1 MVKFALILIALLAL
15 VAGGVLLIIPGW
27 YVELAQTEDASLAW
41 MRFFGAG
48 LVSMQ
53 GFGLLVAAFR
63 RRDTNPL
70 VALVALAST
79 LETGVFWYALVAG
92 EFSAGALWAVIVPG
106 IVATAGVVLLWGAW
120 LSRRKSVRTLPGSG
134 SRAVDAGSPA
144 RGVPAGDAASGE
156 AVSAGRAGDE
166 DLASYADGPGPDSGD
181 V

>member
-15 VAGGVLLIIPGW
+15 VAGGVLLVIPGW
-27 YVELAQTEDASLAW
+27 YVELAQTEDTNLAW

-53 GFGLLVAAFR
+53 GFGLLIAAFR

-70 VALVALAST
+70 VGLLALAST
-79 LETGVFWYALVAG
+79 AETGVLWYALVTG

-120 LSRRKSVRTLPGSG
+120 LSRRKSVKALPGSG
-134 SRAVDAGSPA
+134 RPGVEAGSPA
-144 RGVPAGDAASGE
+144 GGVPAGDTPTDETVG
-156 AVSAGRAGDE
+156 AGRAGDE
-166 DLASYADGPGPDSGD
+166 DLASYADAPGPDSGG